1 MAPRH
6 LAVFTIALASC
17 LALAAAEPSWAPGE
31 RPIAEQLGRLRNVP
45 DGQRGEV
52 TRRLALEI
60 RRLPAANNKVRLAY
74 ALANLSTEGDFGTK
88 TLSDVAAT
96 LSAALAEQ
104 PQPDVNGVPAGPY
117 ITLAQL
123 ARYEQIPV
131 TLDAPSYRAA
141 LAKLEED
148 DRRRA
153 TAEIRLLDVHG
164 KEWTL
169 DALRGKVVIV
179 NFWATWCPPCRKELP
194 DLQALY
200 LRFADRGLVVLAI
213 SDENAD
219 KVSQF
224 LASSMFTFP
233 VLLDHGR
240 RVSES
245 FGVEGIPKSFVYD
258 REGKLVAT
266 AIDMRT
272 RHQFLDMLAKAG
284 LK

>member
-1 MAPRH
+1 M
-6 LAVFTIALASC
+6 
-17 LALAAAEPSWAPGE
+17 
-31 RPIAEQLGRLRNVP
+31 
-45 DGQRGEV
+45 
-52 TRRLALEI
+52 
-60 RRLPAANNKVRLAY
+60 
-74 ALANLSTEGDFGTK
+74 
-88 TLSDVAAT
+88 
-96 LSAALAEQ
+96 
-104 PQPDVNGVPAGPY
+104 PAGPY

-153 TAEIRLLDVHG
+153 TAEIRLLDLQG

-224 LASSMFTFP
+224 LASSMITFP
-233 VLLDHGR
+233 VLLDNGR
-240 RVSES
+240 KVSES

>member
-1 MAPRH
+1 MARRH
-6 LAVFTIALASC
+6 LAVFIIALASC
-17 LALAAAEPSWAPGE
+17 LALAAAEPSWAPDE
-31 RPIAEQLGRLRNVP
+31 KPIAEQLGRLRNVP
-45 DGQRGEV
+45 DSQRGGV
-52 TRRLALEI
+52 TRSLALEI

-123 ARYEQIPV
+123 ARYEQISV

-153 TAEIRLLDVHG
+153 TAEIRLLDLYG

-224 LASSMFTFP
+224 LASSMITFP
-233 VLLDHGR
+233 VLLDNGR
-240 RVSES
+240 KVSES